1 MKENDTRRKSQ
12 LTQSSELPKLTKE
25 EIKKSEQLYSY
36 YRSCIYNQKPFP
48 KGNSKTPGFSVEHL
62 KHTHT
67 HTHTHN
73 MSQNFWKIEEETL
86 SHLLKER
93 FASILGCFRWLLL
106 FFLFLLFQLHL
117 HNLSSWKSHSQL
129 AGQKTTGR
137 RPLFAT
143 HRANISP
150 PRWLSG
156 RESAS

>member
-67 HTHTHN
+67 HTHT
-73 MSQNFWKIEEETL
+73 QYVTK
-86 SHLLKER
+86 LLENRRGNTISFIKGEV
-93 FASILGCFRWLLL
+93 CKYFR
-106 FFLFLLFQLHL
+106 LFQVATAVLPFPSL
-117 HNLSSWKSHSQL
+117 PTPSSQSFQL
-129 AGQKTTGR
+129 EKPFLACRPEDNWPKT
-137 RPLFAT
+137 PVC
-143 HRANISP
+143 HPQS
-150 PRWLSG
+150 
-156 RESAS
+156 